1 MKEKYKWLLIT
12 LFIVIIIAIV
22 LGFLLKN
29 HYDKGQE
36 KQQGREHVQI
46 NNKSVKLFQNI
57 SYGEGLPN
65 SCLLYTSDAAD
76 E

>member
-36 KQQGREHVQI
+36 
-46 NNKSVKLFQNI
+46 NNKVESMFKLI
-57 SYGEGLPN
+57 IR
-65 SCLLYTSDAAD
+65 T
-76 E
+76 